1 MIYLLLLGL
10 LCVYA
15 YKVIEQ
21 AYCEQEEE
29 IIVNNSYKSHSNSFN
44 TFSLPKID
52 FIKGYKRII
61 SFFQLVKSFEILK
74 KLNKFNNV
82 MLISIA
88 VHFIG
93 LFILTLIKTDNK
105 PIIRNWQVQ
114 LELTDQEIEQ
124 AEIRESAPPLEEE
137 APSAEGGNENEVTEY
152 TKDIPMPQI
161 SYEVISN
168 SNQEYKPPFHI
179 SKKTHLAK
187 ISFNKFVAG
196 NSSGKGDGY
205 GFGNGNGRGFG
216 GEGNGKSIFG
226 DKIIAKKIG
235 VILDVSGSMQPY
247 ISILKEEI
255 NSNFKDAKYE
265 EVNGCGIRE
274 SSPTICA
281 MEDLSNQGVDT
292 IYWFC
297 DLQDYRNQIGMQKM
311 KTILASRGIRLYVKS
326 LDCPPDE
333 TLRQIINNTKGNF
346 LAGKFKTFS
355 KL

>member
-21 AYCEQEEE
+21 AYCEQEEKV
-29 IIVNNSYKSHSNSFN
+29 IVNNSYKSHSNSFN

-82 MLISIA
+82 ILISII
-88 VHFIG
+88 VHVVG
-93 LFILTLIKTDNK
+93 LFILSLIKTDDK

-114 LELTDQEIEQ
+114 LELT
-124 AEIRESAPPLEEE
+124 
-137 APSAEGGNENEVTEY
+137 EY
-152 TKDIPMPQI
+152 TKDIPIPQI
-161 SYEVISN
+161 SHEVISN
-168 SNQEYKPPFHI
+168 LNQEYKPPFHI

-247 ISILKEEI
+247 IYRLKEEI

-281 MEDLSNQGVDT
+281 MEDLSSQGVDT

-346 LAGKFKTFS
+346 LGGKFKTFS